1 MRKLTNIIKENADQ
15 LRVYSVGVTLH
26 AKFVIRAMDD
36 GDAGETADDKVDE
49 IDAELSK
56 ILDGYEL
63 TNYQIDAIDETTEEA
78 SGIKESYEFGIAP
91 DKQFAIGR
99 FVRNK
104 DDFYSIWKM
113 QHDDTEFEIYNK
125 GLDPSK
131 AYLFV
136 VKSGHAAPMDLNNL
150 ITPGK

>member
-15 LRVYSVGVTLH
+15 LRVYSVGITIQS
-26 AKFVIRAMDD
+26 KFVIRATDAA
-36 GDAGETADDKVDE
+36 DAGETADGKIDE

-56 ILDGYEL
+56 MLDGYEL
-63 TNYQIDAIDETTEEA
+63 TNYQIDAIDETTEDA
-78 SGIKESYEFGIAP
+78 STGMKESYELGTVT
-91 DKQFAIGR
+91 DKQFAIGK

-136 VKSGHAAPMDLNNL
+136 IKSGHAAPMDLN
-150 ITPGK
+150 